1 MSLSRTFVRHHASPA
16 YISHLIG
23 NYTIIPFGIQNLS
36 REHRLRPP
44 QQDDLDLSPPVCAQL
59 RQLSLAL
66 HAVHISGQVPLPTL
80 NTLPMTCAWTSCFF
94 EMLYN
99 INISRKALVVISP
112 PDRHSWWLEKSPVDT
127 LMVIRD
133 AASSKHEYS

>member
-44 QQDDLDLSPPVCAQL
+44 QQDDLDLSPPVSSPTAYTQ
-59 RQLSLAL
+59 
-66 HAVHISGQVPLPTL
+66 HI
-80 NTLPMTCAWTSCFF
+80 AHDIWTSCFF